1 MPTDIRT
8 RNKSDHR
15 KRGFERVSSLLRR
28 EFRVAGEKRGFTVMR
43 LLTHWAEIV
52 GDDIARIA
60 RPEKVS
66 YPKARLGATLTLLAP
81 GPQAPILAMELEFIR
96 ERVNAVYGYSAISDI
111 LISQTTPADFERC
124 APVDESHREPDPKPD
139 ASALDRLR
147 EGVAD
152 VSDDGL
158 RRALELFGE
167 SVLTNLNRK

>member
-8 RNKSDHR
+8 RDNSDHR

-28 EFRVAGEKRGFTVMR
+28 EFRIAGEKRGFAVVR

-66 YPKARLGATLTLLAP
+66 YPKARLGATLTLLTP
-81 GPQAPILAMELEFIR
+81 GPQAPILAMKLESIR
-96 ERVNAVYGYSAISDI
+96 ERVNAVYGYSAIGDI

-124 APVDESHREPDPKPD
+124 APADGPHRKPDPEPDTH
-139 ASALDRLR
+139 ALNRAR
-147 EGVAD
+147 EAVAD

-167 SVLTNLNRK
+167 SVLTNLSRK

>member
-8 RNKSDHR
+8 PNDSDR
-15 KRGFERVSSLLRR
+15 RTRGFERVSSLLRR
-28 EFRVAGEKRGFTVMR
+28 EFRIAGEKRGFAVVR

-81 GPQAPILAMELEFIR
+81 GPQAPILAMKLESIR

-124 APVDESHREPDPKPD
+124 APAGEPYREPDPKPD
-139 ASALDRLR
+139 ASTRDRAR
-147 EGVAD
+147 EAVAD

-167 SVLTNLNRK
+167 SVLANLNRK